1 MTNAVSPRNVAAAL
15 KEFWFPRIVGEV
27 DDAFVKVAKI
37 KGEFTWH
44 THDDQDEMFYVLKG
58 TMRIEME
65 HETVELNEGDMFIV
79 PKGVR
84 HNPSAVEEC
93 HILLVERK
101 STLHTGAIVVE
112 QTRSIEEQL
121 GQQ

>member
-1 MTNAVSPRNVAAAL
+1 MTNAVSPKNVAAAL
-15 KEFWFPRIVGEV
+15 NDFWSPRIVGEV

-37 KGEFTWH
+37 QGTFTWH
-44 THDDQDEMFYVLKG
+44 VHDDQDEMFYVLKG
-58 TMRIEME
+58 RMRIEMD
-65 HETVELNEGDMFIV
+65 HETVELNEGDMYIV

-93 HILLVERK
+93 HIMLVERK
-101 STLHTGAIVVE
+101 STLHTGGVVVA

-121 GQQ
+121 GQE

>member
-1 MTNAVSPRNVAAAL
+1 MTNAVSPKNVAAAL
-15 KEFWFPRIVGEV
+15 KEFWSPRIVGEV

-37 KGEFTWH
+37 QGTFTWH
-44 THDDQDEMFYVLKG
+44 VHDDQDEMFYVLAGK
-58 TMRIEME
+58 MRIEMD
-65 HETVELNEGDMFIV
+65 HETVELGEGDMYIV

-84 HNPSAVEEC
+84 HNPSAEEEC

-101 STLHTGAIVVE
+101 STLHTGALVIE

-121 GQQ
+121 GQE